1 MIKESVG
8 FGGANKKPDVELI
21 QTLLNAYIRNQTHTH
36 LRELKIDGVCL
47 HKTVEAIRSF
57 QTNIRAMASPD
68 GRIDVNGKTI
78 KALSKFQRNQFK
90 EPILIGAD
98 PRKLKT
104 REEIAKAYG
113 GISDA
118 KIWKNANKYLSL
130 YTIDPIIFNDPD
142 YNCINI
148 YNPSKNKLKEFWC
161 HKAMHPF
168 LDEAFKN
175 LKSNKLLSELKEFGG
190 CHNVRA
196 TRGTKYWSAHSWA
209 LAIDINVTE
218 NGLGVA
224 PKLSAKF
231 VECFKKAGF
240 GWGGE
245 YTRKDGMHFTIA
257 GFDMPKG
264 ERD

>member
-1 MIKESVG
+1 MIKGSVG
-8 FGGANKKPDVELI
+8 FGGANKKADVELV
-21 QTLLNAYIRNQTHTH
+21 QTLLNAYIKDQNPTH
-36 LRELKIDGVCL
+36 LRELKVDGICM
-47 HKTVEAIRSF
+47 HKTIDAIKAF
-57 QTNIRAMASPD
+57 QIHVRAMASPD
-68 GRIDVNGKTI
+68 GRVDVNGKTI
-78 KALSKFQRNQFK
+78 KALSKFQKDKPK
-90 EPILIGAD
+90 ELIFAVTD

-104 REEIAKAYG
+104 REETAKAYG
-113 GISDA
+113 GISDS
-118 KIWKNANKYLSL
+118 KVWKNAGMYLAL
-130 YTIDPIIFNDPD
+130 YTLDPLIFNDPD

-148 YNPSKNKLKEFWC
+148 YDPSKSKLKGFWC

-168 LDEAFKN
+168 LAEAFKN
-175 LKSNKLLSELKEFGG
+175 LKSNKVLSELKEFGG

-209 LAIDINVTE
+209 LAIDVNVTE

-224 PKLSAKF
+224 PKLTAKF